1 MTRVNL
7 NRTNDWRA
15 ARQRAKRVYMTFLR
29 KGMLLTAT
37 QFCRRRG
44 VSSAQLVLAQRGGI
58 VFSLCIH
65 RKHYY
70 PASLADSSVDWYRL
84 DKLMRR
90 LAMHVPPATRFDFLI
105 TRRGS
110 LGDKNPLQAL
120 RRGKRYR
127 VALRVADSLASEYG
141 PYP

>member
-1 MTRVNL
+1 MARAKL
-7 NRTNDWRA
+7 NRTNEWQVA
-15 ARQRAKRVYMTFLR
+15 GLCAKRVYMTFLR

-44 VSSAQLVLAQRGGI
+44 VSSAQLVLAQRRGI
-58 VFSLCIH
+58 VFSLCVH
-65 RKHYY
+65 RKRYY
-70 PASLADSSVDWYRL
+70 PASLADRSVDRYRL

-90 LAMHVPPATRFDFLI
+90 LTTHVPPAARFDFLI

-110 LGDKNPLQAL
+110 LGDKIPLQAL